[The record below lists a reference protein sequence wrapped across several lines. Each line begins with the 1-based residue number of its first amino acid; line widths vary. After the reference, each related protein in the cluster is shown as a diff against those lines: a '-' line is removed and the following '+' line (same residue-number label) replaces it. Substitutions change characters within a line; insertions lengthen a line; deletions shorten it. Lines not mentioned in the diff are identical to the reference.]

1 MFAWSGSAGNAWV
14 NRLVKRRPIG
24 LVGVTGLIDD
34 AASGEVTTLFY
45 RRFATT
51 DSLTR
56 VGYAHERVRLLIDE
70 GRNGPIDARP
80 GVFAEM
86 ESLLQDPLLSA
97 TDRGGL
103 LAAYAVL
110 RQGDIEIGEFGKQ
123 MDQAIALLRS
133 GGDAA
138 NETVR
143 RELTAAIAV
152 GAGAAAANND
162 SARCLELCLE
172 LVERSADD
180 PDSLDARSRNNFGIA
195 LTYLGADDAAIDN
208 YRIALDEGLRHNIDV
223 MVAAASMNIA
233 ISVAQAALGRS
244 LRDLDNH
251 DELHSLLVDVQQHL
265 LDIEQR
271 GGAQM
276 TTVCRA
282 IRTHIWLLCDRNDRA
297 DETWGDLDATRLH
310 PAEGFV
316 QYFCGIEAR
325 VCAFRGDFE
334 RALLLVERNS
344 GAETL
349 LGFPK
354 RDIESKLVES
364 VVLEAM
370 GDSAGALRAARVAV
384 ARSLDH
390 SKSLPNLLINQL
402 NRQAEL
408 ESIRRALISR
418 TNELVEQTMIDP
430 LSGLGNRR
438 ALDAYAD
445 GLRDRP
451 PSEIAVL
458 VIDLDRFKDVNDSF
472 GHAVG
477 DRLIGET
484 GAMLRRLCEQRDSL
498 FRYGGDE
505 FVVVIDV
512 GDRRNRSRDLAERIR
527 TEFSTTEW
535 IGHGITCSIGLATGP
550 STSIEEVLRSA
561 DVALYE
567 AKSAGRNRI
576 ESSHLRMA

>member
-1 MFAWSGSAGNAWV
+1 MS
-14 NRLVKRRPIG
+14 IG
-24 LVGVTGLIDD
+24 LRRRSTGLTGLIDD
-34 AASGEVTTLFY
+34 AEAGEFTTLFY
-45 RRFATT
+45 RRLITT
-51 DSLTR
+51 DSLTGVR
-56 VGYAHERVRLLIDE
+56 DAHQRVRSLIDE

-86 ESLLQDPLLSA
+86 ESLLQEPLLSA

-110 RQGDIEIGEFGKQ
+110 RQGDIEIGEFRKQ
-123 MDQAIALLRS
+123 IDQAIALLRS
-133 GGDAA
+133 GGDTAGKI
-138 NETVR
+138 VR

-152 GAGAAAANND
+152 GAGAAAAND
-162 SARCLELCLE
+162 DPARCLELCLE
-172 LVERSADD
+172 LIERDADD

-208 YRIALDEGLRHNIDV
+208 YRIALDEGVLHNIDV

-233 ISVAQAALGRS
+233 ISTAQAALGRPLS
-244 LRDLDNH
+244 ELDNH
-251 DELHSLLVDVQQHL
+251 DELESLLVEVRQHL

-271 GGAQM
+271 GGEQM
-276 TTVCRA
+276 VTLCRA
-282 IRTHIWLLCDRNDRA
+282 IRTHIWLLCDRSDRA
-297 DETWGDLDATRLH
+297 EETWGDLDATELH
-310 PAEGFV
+310 RAEGFV

-325 VCAFRGDFE
+325 VCAFRGDFD
-334 RALLLVERNS
+334 RALMLVERNCGS
-344 GAETL
+344 ETL

-354 RDIESKLVES
+354 RDIESSLVRS
-364 VVLEAM
+364 AVLEAM

-384 ARSLDH
+384 ARALDH
-390 SKSLPNLLINQL
+390 GKSLPNLLLNQL

-408 ESIRRALISR
+408 ESTRKALISR

-438 ALDAYAD
+438 GLDAYAD
-445 GLRDRP
+445 ELRDQP

-458 VIDLDRFKDVNDSF
+458 VIDLDRFKEVNDSF

-477 DRLIGET
+477 DQLIGET
-484 GAMLRRLCEQRDSL
+484 GAMLQRLCGQHDSL

-512 GDRRNRSRDLAERIR
+512 GDRHDRGRDLAEQIR
-527 TEFSTTEW
+527 SEFSTTEW
-535 IGHGITCSIGLATGP
+535 VAQGITCSVGLATGP
-550 STSIEEVLRSA
+550 STSIEEVIRSA

-567 AKSAGRNRI
+567 AKSAGRNRV
-576 ESSHLRMA
+576 ESSHLRGS